1 MKNIATALIA
11 SFALMGAAQAATPN
25 GDPNNTPFQ
34 GVYSLQD
41 VNGISRSQVQAE
53 LQAARTAGLTATGD
67 IDNTPFAATADSGVT
82 RDAVST
88 QARESGAMA
97 FGEPNNTPFEG

>member
-11 SFALMGAAQAATPN
+11 SFAVIGAAQAATPN

-41 VNGISRSQVQAE
+41 VHGTSRAQVQAE
-53 LQAARTAGLTATGD
+53 LQQARSAGLTATGD
-67 IDNTPFAATADSGVT
+67 INNTPFTATADSGVS
-82 RDAVST
+82 RAAVT
-88 QARESGAMA
+88 AQARESGAMA